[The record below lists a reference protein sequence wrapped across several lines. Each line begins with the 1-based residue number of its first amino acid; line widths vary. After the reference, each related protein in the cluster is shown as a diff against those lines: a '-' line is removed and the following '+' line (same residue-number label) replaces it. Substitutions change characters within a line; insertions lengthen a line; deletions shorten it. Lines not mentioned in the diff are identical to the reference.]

1 MNDVR
6 GRVVR
11 KSERQ
16 WKRRRES
23 KARKSLAG
31 GWFLQRAGSQKLP
44 NMDLMHQ
51 IIAKSFMWW
60 IECISKK
67 EYIKLSIV

>member
-1 MNDVR
+1 MNDVS

-11 KSERQ
+11 KTV
-16 WKRRRES
+16 
-23 KARKSLAG
+23 RKSGRKEESASKEEFG
-31 GWFLQRAGSQKLP
+31 RGCFLQGVGTQKLP

-60 IECISKK
+60 IGCISKN
-67 EYIKLSIV
+67 ETIKLSNV